1 MEQSRGAGAKR
12 RKIET
17 GIGALDLL
25 ELLLGFLQV
34 LHAAGGGAFVWVP
47 SHGELPV
54 GDLQLGVG
62 ALLLEPE
69 DRVEVAAGL
78 PGRRRRV
85 AALLCPGIHA
95 VIAGDVKLLR
105 HARTGAAMRC
115 PVPVVVAFRR

>member
-47 SHGELPV
+47 S
-54 GDLQLGVG
+54 LQSNWTENLGIFF
-62 ALLLEPE
+62 
-69 DRVEVAAGL
+69 VEH
-78 PGRRRRV
+78 
-85 AALLCPGIHA
+85 I
-95 VIAGDVKLLR
+95 
-105 HARTGAAMRC
+105 
-115 PVPVVVAFRR
+115 F